1 MPINQPFSGAKRIS
15 FVQGCRLLDGAAEVE
30 GTIRNISVLGV
41 YLHVDPVP
49 KVGERLGLRF
59 ELPDGAGAVEV
70 EAEVAWRNSV
80 QRHKVSSL
88 PPGCGLRFL
97 SLSDGDEGRIE
108 ALVRRP
114 APAAD

>member
-1 MPINQPFSGAKRIS
+1 MPIHQPFSGAKRIP
-15 FVQGCRLLDGAAEVE
+15 FVQSCRLVDGAAEIE

-59 ELPDGAGAVEV
+59 ELPEGAGSLAVD
-70 EAEVAWRNSV
+70 AEVAWRNSV

-97 SLSDGDEGRIE
+97 NLSDSDEDRIE
-108 ALVRRP
+108 ALVRHP
-114 APAAD
+114 APSAD